1 MPSIAMVN
9 PMSSLRSTVSS
20 CLHWL
25 AGPRVVFFALP
36 WLLVLLTLGTI
47 SQRYI
52 GLYHS
57 EKLFFGSFILWLGLV
72 PLPGAYAT
80 LCFLSAGL
88 IAKLVLK
95 SPLRKR
101 TAGTFITHVS
111 VLMLMLGGLV
121 SAFSR
126 EEGYITIFPQEI
138 VNTVSDYHDR
148 EVAVLKD
155 GKEYQVIPY
164 TSLQEQE
171 KLPLEGVP
179 FTVNIKQKCY
189 PCAVEPLSEADV
201 GAYGMA
207 AAMEL
212 KDAQPGPDDALNR
225 AGAMVEIAG
234 VSKEQ
239 VGRYILFESLAEPPV
254 IKVEGHEYKL
264 LMRAAKRLLPFS
276 VQLLDFEQE
285 NHPGTAMAREYR
297 SEIQVK
303 DGELKWKE
311 TVSMNQPMR
320 YRGYT
325 IYQSSFVEDG
335 EKKAS
340 VLAVVKN
347 AGWVF
352 PYISVTLL
360 SIGLLLHLFMRRPKK
375 QAAVAA
381 LAALLFMNVPDANA
395 QQQPAFDYDAFSH
408 IPLLHEGR
416 IKPMESFARALIKSM
431 SGDNQTDNAT
441 SMKWLAEVLFDPA
454 AASDRPLFIIRS
466 PVLVNVMG
474 LEKRKGERYSYSE
487 LLPAL
492 TAQQDTIGRL
502 LKREPKGYS
511 DSERELVR
519 VFEMTGLY
527 SELANSFSLFTPIEG
542 ISKDL
547 RDALKLPPEGE
558 LNFYSML
565 KVRYELGKKLK
576 AIVDK
581 KKNKVASYTTLE
593 QDIAQ
598 LSYKL
603 DSREAMQRYNALLR
617 VVPGE
622 WNDKEEW
629 LSPWQVIARS
639 EGSPQSAQLFTLWQG
654 LQKAWKMQDAAK
666 WKEIS
671 TKLRAEASAAH
682 GTDPARLA
690 LEVAYH
696 DLSPLEKSRLGYGI
710 TILLALCAVAL
721 QRRWLLT
728 ATTAALIITVAVH
741 GAAILMRIMI
751 LGRPPVGT
759 LYESMLFVSLIAA
772 LCGLYLSW
780 KREGAEGALAGSI
793 IGVGVL
799 IFADIFA
806 RDGDTLEMLTAVL
819 NTNFWLGTHVICIT
833 AGYSFSLITGVM
845 AHFYLFRRA
854 MATEHGILADQY
866 KLLQTLALVS
876 LFFTTVGTMLGGI
889 WADQSWGRFWGWDP
903 KENGALA
910 IVIWLAWAL
919 HGRMSGHLRETAFAV
934 ALCFTT
940 IIVALAWVGVN
951 LLSVGLHSYGFS
963 DAAAWG
969 LPMFCITEIVIIGIL
984 AMLSAQQYKAI
995 EISKARQ
1002 K

>member
-1 MPSIAMVN
+1 MVTL
-9 PMSSLRSTVSS
+9 MSELRSAVSS

-25 AGPRVVFFALP
+25 AGPRVVFYALP
-36 WLLVLLTLGTI
+36 WLLVLLTLGTL

-57 EKLFFGSFILWLGLV
+57 EKLFFGSFILWLGFV

-88 IAKLVLK
+88 TAKLVLK
-95 SPLRKR
+95 SPMRRR
-101 TAGTFITHVS
+101 TLGTVITHAS
-111 VLMLMLGGLV
+111 VLMLLLGGLV
-121 SAFSR
+121 SALTR
-126 EEGYITIFPQEI
+126 EEGYITIFPQE
-138 VNTVSDYHDR
+138 VVSFVSDYHER
-148 EVAVLKD
+148 EVTVIKD

-164 TSLQEQE
+164 TALQEQD
-171 KLPLEGVP
+171 KLPLKDAP

-189 PCAVEPLSEADV
+189 PCTAEPLGEADL

-225 AGAMVEIAG
+225 AGAMVEIVG

-239 VGRYILFESLAEPPV
+239 AGRYIIFESLAEPPV
-254 IKVEGHEYKL
+254 IKAGGSEYKL
-264 LMRAAKRLLPFS
+264 LMRAAKRSLPFS
-276 VQLLDFEQE
+276 VQLIGFEQE
-285 NHPGTAMAREYR
+285 NHPGTVMAREYR
-297 SEIQVK
+297 SGIQIK
-303 DGELKWKE
+303 DGELQWKE

-325 IYQSSFVEDG
+325 IYQSSFVDDG

-360 SIGLLLHLFMRRPKK
+360 SIGLLLHLFMRKAKK
-375 QAAVAA
+375 QTAVAA
-381 LAALLFMNVPDANA
+381 LAALLFMGAPEAQA
-395 QQQPAFDYDAFSH
+395 QQPPAFDYDAFSH

-431 SGDNQTDNAT
+431 SGDKQADNAT
-441 SMKWLAEVLFDPA
+441 AMAWLAEVLFNPA
-454 AASDRPLFIIRS
+454 AAADRPLFVVRS
-466 PVLVNVMG
+466 PVLLSVMG
-474 LEKRKGERYSYSE
+474 LEKRKTERYSYSE
-487 LLPAL
+487 LVPAL
-492 TAQQDTIGRL
+492 TGQQDNIGRL
-502 LKREPKGYS
+502 LEREPKSYS

-519 VFEMTGLY
+519 LFEMTGLY

-542 ISKDL
+542 ISNPL
-547 RDALKLPPEGE
+547 RAELKLPPEGD

-565 KVRYELGKKLK
+565 RVRYELGEKFK
-576 AIVDK
+576 AIVAT
-581 KKNKVASYTTLE
+581 KKNNVSSYTPLE
-593 QDIAQ
+593 QDIAE

-603 DSREAMQRYNALLR
+603 DSREAMQRFNALLR

-622 WNDKEEW
+622 WSDKEEW

-639 EGSPQSAQLFTLWQG
+639 EGSPRSAQLFTLWQA
-654 LQKAWKMQDAAK
+654 LQKAWKTRDAHT
-666 WKEIS
+666 WKELS
-671 TKLRAEASAAH
+671 GKLQAETTGAH
-682 GTDPARLA
+682 GADAFRLA

-696 DLSPLEKSRLGYGI
+696 AISPLEKSRLGYGI

-728 ATTAALIITVAVH
+728 ATTAALVITIAIH
-741 GAAILMRIMI
+741 GAAILARIMI

-759 LYESMLFVSLIAA
+759 LYESMLFVSLLAA
-772 LCGLYLSW
+772 LCGLYLCW

-793 IGVGVL
+793 IGLGVL

-854 MATEHGILADQY
+854 MAMPHEALAEHY
-866 KLLQTLALVS
+866 KLLQTLALVA

-919 HGRMSGHLRETAFAV
+919 HGRISGHLRETAFAAV
-934 ALCFTT
+934 LCFTT

-969 LPMFCITEIVIIGIL
+969 LPMFCITEIVITGIL

>member
-9 PMSSLRSTVSS
+9 QMQPLRSAVSS

-25 AGPRVVFFALP
+25 AGPRVVFYALP

-57 EKLFFGSFILWLGLV
+57 EKLFFGSFILWLGIL

-95 SPLRKR
+95 SPVRKR
-101 TAGTFITHVS
+101 TFGTVITHAS
-111 VLMLMLGGLV
+111 VLMLLLGGLV

-126 EEGYITIFPQEI
+126 EEGYITIFRKEI
-138 VNTVSDYHDR
+138 ISNVSDYHDR
-148 EVAVLKD
+148 EVAVMKD
-155 GKEYQVIPY
+155 GKEYQLIPY
-164 TSLQEQE
+164 TALQEYG
-171 KLPLEGVP
+171 KLPLQGVP

-189 PCAVEPLSEADV
+189 PCAAVPLSDADV

-225 AGAMVEIAG
+225 AGAMVEISG

-239 VGRYILFESLAEPPV
+239 AGRYIIFESLAEPPA

-264 LMRAAKRLLPFS
+264 LMRATKRALPFS
-276 VQLLDFEQE
+276 VELLNFEQQ
-285 NHPGTAMAREYR
+285 NHPGTQMAREYR
-297 SEIQVK
+297 SEIQVQ

-311 TVSMNQPMR
+311 TVSMNQPIR

-325 IYQSSFVEDG
+325 IYQSSFVDDG
-335 EKKAS
+335 EKQAS

-360 SIGLLLHLFMRRPKK
+360 SIGLLMHLFTRNTRK
-375 QAAVAA
+375 QAAAM
-381 LAALLFMNVPDANA
+381 LAALFFFGAPNAHA
-395 QQQPAFDYDAFSH
+395 QQKPAFDYDAFSH

-416 IKPMESFARALIKSM
+416 IKPMESFARVLIKSM
-431 SGDNQTDNAT
+431 SGDKQADNAT
-441 SMKWLAEVLFDPA
+441 VMAWLAEVLFDPA
-454 AASDRPLFIIRS
+454 AAADRPLFIIRS
-466 PVLVNVMG
+466 QVLPGVMG
-474 LEKRKGERYSYSE
+474 LPKSKGDRYSYSE
-487 LLPAL
+487 LVPAL
-492 TAQQDTIGRL
+492 TAQQDNVGKL
-502 LKREPKGYS
+502 LKREPKSYS

-519 VFEMTGLY
+519 VFEMMGLY
-527 SELANSFSLFTPIEG
+527 SELANSFSLFTPIDG
-542 ISKDL
+542 ISKEL
-547 RDALKLPPEGE
+547 RSELKLPPEGE

-565 KVRYELGKKLK
+565 KFSYELGEKLK
-576 AIVDK
+576 AIIAK
-581 KKNKVASYTTLE
+581 KKNNISAYTTLE

-617 VVPGE
+617 VIPGE
-622 WNDKEEW
+622 WNNKEEW

-639 EGSPQSAQLFTLWQG
+639 EGSPQSAELFTLWQG
-654 LQKAWKMQDAAK
+654 LHKAWKEQDAAK
-666 WKEIS
+666 WKVI
-671 TKLRAEASAAH
+671 TTRLQAETTGAH
-682 GTDPARLA
+682 GADAFRLA
-690 LEVAYH
+690 LEVMYH
-696 DLSPLEKSRLGYGI
+696 DISPLEKSRLGYSI

-728 ATTAALIITVAVH
+728 ATTFSLIFTVAVH
-741 GAAILMRIMI
+741 GAAILTRIMI
-751 LGRPPVGT
+751 LSRPPVGT
-759 LYESMLFVSLIAA
+759 LYESMLFVSLIGA

-780 KREGAEGALAGSI
+780 KREGAEGAMAGSI
-793 IGVGVL
+793 IGLGVL
-799 IFADIFA
+799 ISADVFAG
-806 RDGDTLEMLTAVL
+806 DGDTLEMLTAVL

-833 AGYSFSLITGVM
+833 AGYSFSLIVGVM

-854 MATEHGILADQY
+854 MAAEHALLAEQY
-866 KLLQTLALVS
+866 KLLQTLALVA
-876 LFFTTVGTMLGGI
+876 LFFTTMGTMLGGI

-919 HGRMSGHLRETAFAV
+919 HGRLSGHLRETAFA
-934 ALCFTT
+934 ATLCFTT

-963 DAAAWG
+963 NAAAWG
-969 LPMFCITEIVIIGIL
+969 LLMFCITEIVITGIL